1 VSTRPFTTRER
12 EDLFCKLAGRSE
24 GVTAPDVYKEAV
36 TLGDKVTKEAYQN
49 LGRRLVHRGVLVA
62 DDSSSPITYKIGQP
76 VDSYWLDEEE
86 LARIVDPDYPVL
98 ALPIWK
104 ESLRQIRQVPEEWWT
119 HIRMKLMSEHAPDLF
134 QRAIESYGA
143 DLHAL
148 IEHTAEAIR
157 EGALPNE
164 INRLRQEGRSL
175 IRLLE
180 GVVRFALGLSF
191 EAVKFP
197 ESIEEALEEK
207 KNDPNADV
215 VRIDSVLLKEEL
227 GQRIA
232 PEAFVVQDNSC
243 ESGLM
248 IAAVDGSSQSGVM
261 SAIGE
266 ENDFYVGHAP
276 MISINTAVGQVNRR
290 LVFNGQEFPVFT
302 RLPEKP
308 EDLQQRE
315 NKYTVMAKLFYADL
329 SDAEYMHSLWNAMD
343 TLEARAT
350 LRVLSR
356 WYTSPGGAE
365 VRPADVVLRDGTVV
379 PQARDFNHYKL
390 DTHYGEIV
398 REMISL
404 NWEIVKK
411 CTSDQQ
417 SVAGV
422 VKNAQVRVFGPILN
436 WYVTQLA
443 AKKSASAVES
453 WPLNAMNA
461 LPDQA
466 LLTRLLT
473 AQREKN
479 DPWTRTCLVLR
490 PFHATTNY
498 NKRYSRAKS
507 PVQMILDRKA
517 RDLKDGESKAFWN
530 DFRDQADPYVQ
541 MLNNV
546 WYGSCFIA
554 TVPRLEFERFLPRID
569 FIVPSQTYSQ
579 TVDPMLPAK
588 AHFRR
593 VCGALLDCGF
603 EVSVEHSMFKDKST
617 LEVLPELVTRT
628 HDTVKTWA
636 RELRHRVDEYLSNII
651 GRHMHQKRTRGI
663 KVRPFTKGELTS
675 LLRSLEQERKRIA
688 GVGEAGGGQQLGP

>member
-1 VSTRPFTTRER
+1 VTTRPFTTRER
-12 EDLFCKLAGRSE
+12 EDLFCKLAGRPE
-24 GVTAPDVYKEAV
+24 GVSAPDVYKEAV
-36 TLGDKVTKEAYQN
+36 AQGDKVTKEAYQN

-62 DDSSSPITYKIGQP
+62 DDSSSPIVYKIGQP

-86 LARIVDPDYPVL
+86 LARIVDPDYPIL

-104 ESLRQIRQVPEEWWT
+104 ESQRQIRQVPEEWWA
-119 HIRMKLMSEHAPDLF
+119 HIRMKLMSEHAPDVF
-134 QRAIESYGA
+134 QRAIESYCA
-143 DLHAL
+143 DLEAL
-148 IEHTAEAIR
+148 IEHLAEGIR
-157 EGALPNE
+157 EGALPTE
-164 INRLRQEGRSL
+164 INRHRHEGRSL
-175 IRLLE
+175 IRLLL
-180 GVVRFALGLSF
+180 GVVRFALGISI

-197 ESIEEALEEK
+197 ESIDEALEEK
-207 KNDPNADV
+207 KNDTTAQV
-215 VRIDSVLLKEEL
+215 VRVDSVLLKEEL
-227 GQRIA
+227 STRIA
-232 PEAFVVQDNSC
+232 PEPFVVQDNSC
-243 ESGLM
+243 ETGLM

-276 MISINTAVGQVNRR
+276 IISINTSVGQVNRR
-290 LVFNGQEFPVFT
+290 LVFDGQEIPVFT

-350 LRVLSR
+350 LRVLGR
-356 WYTSPGGAE
+356 WYTSPANVE

-379 PQARDFNHYKL
+379 PQDRDFNHYKD

-398 REMISL
+398 RDMISL
-404 NWEIVKK
+404 NWDIVKK
-411 CTSDQQ
+411 CQSDQQ

-443 AKKSASAVES
+443 AKRDASIVEN
-453 WPLNAMNA
+453 WPFNALNA
-461 LPDQA
+461 LPDQV

-473 AQREKN
+473 AQREKG

-498 NKRYSRAKS
+498 NKRYSRGKS
-507 PVQMILDRKA
+507 PVQLILDRKA
-517 RDLKDGESKAFWN
+517 KDQKDGESRVFWN
-530 DFRDQADPYVQ
+530 DFRDNGDAYVQ

-546 WYGSCFIA
+546 WYGSCFVA

-569 FIVPSQTYSQ
+569 FIVPCETYAPSA
-579 TVDPMLPAK
+579 DPMAPAK

-603 EVSVEHSMFKDKST
+603 EVSIEHSMFKDKST
-617 LEVLPELVTRT
+617 LEVLPELITRT

-636 RELRHRVDEYLSNII
+636 RELRNRVDEYLSNII
-651 GRHMHQKRTRGI
+651 GRHMQQKRSRGI
-663 KVRPFTKGELTS
+663 KVRPFTKNELTG
-675 LLRSLEQERKRIA
+675 LLRSLEDERKRAA
-688 GVGEAGGGQQLGP
+688 GMGDNNNRLES

>member
-1 VSTRPFTTRER
+1 
-12 EDLFCKLAGRSE
+12 
-24 GVTAPDVYKEAV
+24 
-36 TLGDKVTKEAYQN
+36 
-49 LGRRLVHRGVLVA
+49 
-62 DDSSSPITYKIGQP
+62 
-76 VDSYWLDEEE
+76 
-86 LARIVDPDYPVL
+86 
-98 ALPIWK
+98 
-104 ESLRQIRQVPEEWWT
+104 
-119 HIRMKLMSEHAPDLF
+119 MKLMSEQAPDLF
-134 QRAIESYGA
+134 QRAIESYA
-143 DLHAL
+143 TDLRAL
-148 IEHTAEAIR
+148 IEHLAEAIR
-157 EGALPNE
+157 EDALPSE
-164 INRLRQEGRSL
+164 VNRQRQEGRSL
-175 IRLLE
+175 IRLLL
-180 GVVRFALGLSF
+180 GLVRFALGLSV
-191 EAVKFP
+191 EAVGFS

-207 KNDPNADV
+207 KNDPDADV
-215 VRIDSVLLKEEL
+215 VRVNSVLLKEEL
-227 GQRIA
+227 AARIA
-232 PEAFVVQDNSC
+232 PEPFVVQDNSC
-243 ESGLM
+243 ERGLM

-266 ENDFYVGHAP
+266 EADFYVGHAP
-276 MISINTAVGQVNRR
+276 LISVNTAVGQVNRS
-290 LVFNGQEFPVFT
+290 LIFNGQELPVFT

-315 NKYTVMAKLFYADL
+315 NKYTVMAKLFYTDL

-356 WYTSPGGAE
+356 WYTTPGAAE

-379 PQARDFNHYKL
+379 PQDRDFSHYKN

-411 CTSDQQ
+411 CASDQQ

-436 WYVTQLA
+436 WYVTQLT
-443 AKKSASAVES
+443 AKRDASVVEN
-453 WPLNAMNA
+453 WPFNAMNT
-461 LPDQA
+461 LPDQV

-473 AQREKN
+473 AQREKG

-498 NKRYSRAKS
+498 SKRYSRTK
-507 PVQMILDRKA
+507 PPTELILDRKA
-517 RDLKDGESKAFWN
+517 KDLKDGESKAFWK
-530 DFRDQADPYVQ
+530 DFRDHADPYIQ
-541 MLNNV
+541 MLSNV

-569 FIVPSQTYSQ
+569 FIVPCQTYSPSA
-579 TVDPMLPAK
+579 DPMTSAK
-588 AHFRR
+588 THFRR

-651 GRHMHQKRTRGI
+651 GRHMQQKRTRGI

-688 GVGEAGGGQQLGP
+688 GMGDAPPSDRQLGG

>member
-1 VSTRPFTTRER
+1 MTTRPFTTRER
-12 EDLFCKLAGRSE
+12 EDLFCKLAGRPE
-24 GVTAPDVYKEAV
+24 GVTAPDAYKEAV
-36 TLGDKVTKEAYQN
+36 AAGDKVTKEAYQN
-49 LGRRLVHRGVLVA
+49 LGRRLVHRGVLVT
-62 DDSSSPITYKIGQP
+62 DDSSSPIIYRVGQP

-86 LARIVDPDYPVL
+86 LARIVDPDYPIL

-104 ESLRQIRQVPEEWWT
+104 ESQRQIRQVPEEWWA

-134 QRAIESYGA
+134 QRAIESYGG

-148 IEHTAEAIR
+148 IEHLAEAIR

-164 INRLRQEGRSL
+164 VNRLRQEGRGL
-175 IRLLE
+175 IGLLQ
-180 GVVRFALGLSF
+180 GVVRFALGVSI
-191 EAVKFP
+191 EAVEFP

-207 KNDPNADV
+207 KNNPTAEV
-215 VRIDSVLLKEEL
+215 VRINSVLLKEEL
-227 GQRIA
+227 CTRIA
-232 PEAFVVQDNSC
+232 PEPFVVQDNSC

-266 ENDFYVGHAP
+266 EDDFYVGHAP
-276 MISINTAVGQVNRR
+276 MISINTSVGQVNRR
-290 LVFNGQEFPVFT
+290 LVFNGQELPVFT
-302 RLPEKP
+302 RLPERP

-356 WYTSPGGAE
+356 WYTSPAGVE

-379 PQARDFNHYKL
+379 PQDRDFNHYKD

-398 REMISL
+398 RDMISL

-411 CTSDQQ
+411 CMSDQQ

-443 AKKSASAVES
+443 AKKDASVVEN
-453 WPLNAMNA
+453 WPFNALNA
-461 LPDQA
+461 LPDQV

-473 AQREKN
+473 AQREKG

-507 PVQMILDRKA
+507 PVQVILGRKA
-517 RDLKDGESKAFWN
+517 KDLKDGESKAFWN

-541 MLNNV
+541 MLDNV

-569 FIVPSQTYSQ
+569 FIVPCETY
-579 TVDPMLPAK
+579 TPNADPMVSAK

-636 RELRHRVDEYLSNII
+636 RELRNRVDEYLSNII
-651 GRHMHQKRTRGI
+651 GRHMQQKRTRGI

-675 LLRSLEQERKRIA
+675 LLRSLEQERKRVA
-688 GVGEAGGGQQLGP
+688 GMGDRNNRLGN

>member
-1 VSTRPFTTRER
+1 VTTRPFTTRER
-12 EDLFCKLAGRSE
+12 EDLFCKLAGRPE

-62 DDSSSPITYKIGQP
+62 DDSSSPIVYKIGQP

-86 LARIVDPDYPVL
+86 LARIIDPDYPIL

-104 ESLRQIRQVPEEWWT
+104 ESQRQIRQVPEEWWA
-119 HIRMKLMSEHAPDLF
+119 HIRMKLMSEHAPDVF
-134 QRAIESYGA
+134 QHAIESYCA
-143 DLHAL
+143 DLEAL
-148 IEHTAEAIR
+148 IEQLAEGIR
-157 EGALPNE
+157 EGALPTE
-164 INRLRQEGRSL
+164 INRQRHEGRSL
-175 IRLLE
+175 VRLLL
-180 GVVRFALGLSF
+180 GVVRFALGISI
-191 EAVKFP
+191 EAVAFP
-197 ESIEEALEEK
+197 ESIDEGLEEK
-207 KNDPNADV
+207 KNNPNAQV
-215 VRIDSVLLKEEL
+215 VRVDNALLKQEL
-227 GQRIA
+227 STRIA
-232 PEAFVVQDNSC
+232 PEPFIVQDSSC
-243 ESGLM
+243 DTGLM

-266 ENDFYVGHAP
+266 EDDFYVGHAP

-290 LVFNGQEFPVFT
+290 LLFNGQEIPVFT

-350 LRVLSR
+350 LRVLGR
-356 WYTSPGGAE
+356 WYTSPAGVE

-379 PQARDFNHYKL
+379 PQDRDFNHYKD

-398 REMISL
+398 RDMISL
-404 NWEIVKK
+404 NWEIVRK
-411 CTSDQQ
+411 CQSDQQ

-443 AKKSASAVES
+443 AKRDASVVEN
-453 WPLNAMNA
+453 WPFNALNA
-461 LPDQA
+461 LPDQV

-473 AQREKN
+473 AQREKG

-498 NKRYSRAKS
+498 NKRYSRTKV
-507 PVQMILDRKA
+507 PVQLILDRKA
-517 RDLKDGESKAFWN
+517 KDLKDGESKAFWN
-530 DFRDQADPYVQ
+530 DFRDSADPYVQ

-569 FIVPSQTYSQ
+569 FVVPCETY
-579 TVDPMLPAK
+579 TLNADPMVPAK

-636 RELRHRVDEYLSNII
+636 RELRNRVDEYLSNII
-651 GRHMHQKRTRGI
+651 GRHMQQKRTRGI
-663 KVRPFTKGELTS
+663 KVRPFTKGDLTS
-675 LLRSLEQERKRIA
+675 LLKSLEQERKRVA
-688 GVGEAGGGQQLGP
+688 GMGDSNNRLES